1 MSVLRLKDRVAFI
14 TGGGSGIGAAI
25 ARLFAQQGARVVVA
39 GRRDEPLAAIVRA
52 IEETGGQA
60 ACTSGDV
67 TRLDDVQKMIHFTV
81 DRYGSLDTLVNNAGV
96 IRRTEKVEETTR
108 EQWDWL
114 VDTNLKGVFH
124 TTKLCLPFMM
134 QSTRGTIVN
143 IASINAF
150 VAAPGYATYCA
161 TKGGVVAYTR
171 AVALQYAEY
180 GIRAN
185 AISPGMVHTPMAY
198 VDRPNFEEVVDDIV
212 ERFYPLKRVGL
223 PEDVAYAAL
232 YLASDEASWITG
244 QNLVVDG
251 GFSIK

>member
-1 MSVLRLKDRVAFI
+1 MGALRLKDRVAFI
-14 TGGGSGIGAAI
+14 TGGGTGIGAAI
-25 ARLFAQQGARVVVA
+25 ANLFAQEGARVVIA
-39 GRRDEPLAAIVRA
+39 GRRSEPLEAVVRA
-52 IEETGGQA
+52 IKDAGGHA
-60 ACTSGDV
+60 AFTCGDV
-67 TRLDDVQKMIHFTV
+67 AKLDDAQAMIRFTV
-81 DRYGSLDTLVNNAGV
+81 DQYGSIDTLVNNAGV
-96 IRRTEKVEETTR
+96 IRRTEKVEETTE

-114 VDTNLKGVFH
+114 LDTNLRGVFH
-124 TTKLCLPFMM
+124 TIKFCLPFMM
-134 QSTRGTIVN
+134 QSKNGAIVN

-161 TKGGVVAYTR
+161 TKGGVIAYTR
-171 AVALQYAEY
+171 AVALQYAQY

-198 VDRPNFEEVVDDIV
+198 VDRPNFEEVVNDIV
-212 ERFYPLKRVGL
+212 EKFYPLKRVGL
-223 PEDVAYAAL
+223 PNDVAYAAL